1 MSRDNL
7 LWGEE
12 RIANEL
18 LVKLGIRVSPRTVRK
33 YMRRKPGRRPRGDQ
47 RWRTFLRNHAAAIVV
62 CDFCVAV
69 TARSR
74 VLYIFVIIEH
84 ASRRLLHWNVT
95 SNPTAAWTLQQLRE
109 AIASDHPYRFLVHDR
124 DSIYTQALDTSI
136 ANLRLRVLKTPHRS
150 PKANSLCE
158 RLIGSLRRECLD
170 WAIPLS
176 EGHLRSLLKMWST
189 YYNRGRPHMALG
201 PGVPDPPRG
210 MPAPLRPHRH
220 PLSASRAVVAKPVLN
235 GLHHDYRLA
244 PNSA

>member
-1 MSRDNL
+1 MGGS
-7 LWGEE
+7 
-12 RIANEL
+12 
-18 LVKLGIRVSPRTVRK
+18 K
-33 YMRRKPGRRPRGDQ
+33 
-47 RWRTFLRNHAAAIVV
+47 F
-62 CDFCVAV
+62 
-69 TARSR
+69 
-74 VLYIFVIIEH
+74 
-84 ASRRLLHWNVT
+84 VT

-124 DSIYTQALDTSI
+124 DSIYAQALDTSS

-210 MPAPLRPHRH
+210 VPTPLRPHRH
-220 PLSASRAVVAKPVLN
+220 PLSASQAVVAKPVLN

-244 PNSA
+244 PCSA

>member
-1 MSRDNL
+1 MGR
-7 LWGEE
+7 GED
-12 RIANEL
+12 R
-18 LVKLGIRVSPRTVRK
+18 
-33 YMRRKPGRRPRGDQ
+33 
-47 RWRTFLRNHAAAIVV
+47 
-62 CDFCVAV
+62 AV
-69 TARSR
+69 TASFR

-84 ASRRLLHWNVT
+84 ASRRLLHCNVT

-124 DSIYTQALDTSI
+124 DSIFTQALDTSI

-189 YYNRGRPHMALG
+189 YYNRRTAPY
-201 PGVPDPPRG
+201 GVRARRTRSAKG
-210 MPAPLRPHRH
+210 CAGAAATS
-220 PLSASRAVVAKPVLN
+220 SASPEREPSGRGQACIERVAP
-235 GLHHDYRLA
+235 
-244 PNSA
+244 

>member
-1 MSRDNL
+1 M
-7 LWGEE
+7 
-12 RIANEL
+12 
-18 LVKLGIRVSPRTVRK
+18 
-33 YMRRKPGRRPRGDQ
+33 
-47 RWRTFLRNHAAAIVV
+47 
-62 CDFCVAV
+62 AV
-69 TARSR
+69 TASFR

-136 ANLRLRVLKTPHRS
+136 ANLRLRVLKTPYRS

-176 EGHLRSLLKMWST
+176 GGHLRRLFKMWST
-189 YYNRGRPHMALG
+189 YTTDNRGRPRMALG
-201 PGVPDPPRG
+201 PAVPDPPRG
-210 MPAPLRPHRH
+210 VPAPLQRHRH
-220 PLSASRAVVAKPVLN
+220 RLSASRAVMAKPVLN
-235 GLHHDYRLA
+235 GLHHDYQLA
-244 PNSA
+244 PCSA

>member
-1 MSRDNL
+1 MGRPVV
-7 LWGEE
+7 
-12 RIANEL
+12 
-18 LVKLGIRVSPRTVRK
+18 LVPQPT
-33 YMRRKPGRRPRGDQ
+33 RPRVLGPTSGAQADVI
-47 RWRTFLRNHAAAIVV
+47 RRLVRTGKNPVVEPWNKPPHERNRGAEAKI
-62 CDFCVAV
+62 CVAV
-69 TARSR
+69 TASFR

-136 ANLRLRVLKTPHRS
+136 ANLRLRVLKTPYRS

-210 MPAPLRPHRH
+210 VPAPLRPHRH
-220 PLSASRAVVAKPVLN
+220 ALSASPAVVAKPVLN
-235 GLHHDYRLA
+235 GLHHDYRLV
-244 PNSA
+244 PCSA